1 MFGGVGGLTVVVCFK
16 SCFEIFSKSNVSLNG
31 IRNAAKHVD
40 VIHSSE
46 GPY

>member
-1 MFGGVGGLTVVVCFK
+1 MFGCVRGAALIVCFK
-16 SCFEIFSKSNVSLNG
+16 SCFEIFSKSDVSLIG
-31 IRNAAKHVD
+31 IRNAAEEID